1 MRGEGLF
8 TERAP
13 NGRFQWQL
21 KAMNGRVVAVSSSVH
36 ESSVDAERAF
46 AELVA
51 LGPALVARITHVR
64 DGLGWTW
71 VVPGPRGNPL
81 VKSSRAYERY
91 ATCQNAFRRFMA
103 LVARMAETAEA
114 ARVAGAA
121 GAAAVPDAVLRPGPE
136 PVAARPGG
144 ALAGGGRP
152 GGGRPGAGRPGGGGG
167 SGGVGAG
174 GAE

>member
-36 ESSVDAERAF
+36 ESSADAERAF

-103 LVARMAETAEA
+103 LVARMAEAGAQPA
-114 ARVAGAA
+114 AGAKPVTGAQPAAVGGAGAA
-121 GAAAVPDAVLRPGPE
+121 DGD
-136 PVAARPGG
+136 
-144 ALAGGGRP
+144 
-152 GGGRPGAGRPGGGGG
+152 
-167 SGGVGAG
+167 GAG
-174 GAE
+174 GAGAGGGV

>member
-1 MRGEGLF
+1 MARPGNGCDPAEDPGVAAVRGEGLF

-21 KAMNGRVVAVSSSVH
+21 KAMNGRVVTVSSSVH
-36 ESSVDAERAF
+36 ESSADAERAF

-103 LVARMAETAEA
+103 LVARMAE
-114 ARVAGAA
+114 AGAQPAA
-121 GAAAVPDAVLRPGPE
+121 GAKPVTGAQPAAV
-136 PVAARPGG
+136 
-144 ALAGGGRP
+144 
-152 GGGRPGAGRPGGGGG
+152 
-167 SGGVGAG
+167 GGVGAAGGDGAG
-174 GAE
+174 GAGAGGGV

>member
-36 ESSVDAERAF
+36 ESSGDAERAF

-103 LVARMAETAEA
+103 LLARMSEA
-114 ARVAGAA
+114 AEAA
-121 GAAAVPDAVLRPGPE
+121 GAAATTTVT
-136 PVAARPGG
+136 AAT
-144 ALAGGGRP
+144 ATAAAGGE
-152 GGGRPGAGRPGGGGG
+152 GG
-167 SGGVGAG
+167 S
-174 GAE
+174 

>member
-36 ESSVDAERAF
+36 ESSGDAERAF

-103 LVARMAETAEA
+103 LLARMSEA
-114 ARVAGAA
+114 KGAA
-121 GAAAVPDAVLRPGPE
+121 GSVEAAETVEEAAAA
-136 PVAARPGG
+136 GG
-144 ALAGGGRP
+144 AGGG
-152 GGGRPGAGRPGGGGG
+152 GRAGAG
-167 SGGVGAG
+167 S
-174 GAE
+174 

>member
-36 ESSVDAERAF
+36 ESSADAERAF

-91 ATCQNAFRRFMA
+91 ATCQNAFRRFIA
-103 LVARMAETAEA
+103 LVARMAEA
-114 ARVAGAA
+114 AAQPVAGALPAVVGSVGAAGGDGTGVA
-121 GAAAVPDAVLRPGPE
+121 GA
-136 PVAARPGG
+136 GG
-144 ALAGGGRP
+144 EF
-152 GGGRPGAGRPGGGGG
+152 
-167 SGGVGAG
+167 GGVGG
-174 GAE
+174 GV

>member
-103 LVARMAETAEA
+103 LVARMSETGEAAAAEAEA
-114 ARVAGAA
+114 AAEAPAPVG
-121 GAAAVPDAVLRPGPE
+121 PG
-136 PVAARPGG
+136 VG
-144 ALAGGGRP
+144 P
-152 GGGRPGAGRPGGGGG
+152 GGGPGGGPGPRAGDG
-167 SGGVGAG
+167 S
-174 GAE
+174 

>member
-36 ESSVDAERAF
+36 ESSADAERAF

-103 LVARMAETAEA
+103 LVARMAETGAQPL
-114 ARVAGAA
+114 AGAQPVT
-121 GAAAVPDAVLRPGPE
+121 GVRPAVV
-136 PVAARPGG
+136 
-144 ALAGGGRP
+144 
-152 GGGRPGAGRPGGGGG
+152 
-167 SGGVGAG
+167 GGVGAAG
-174 GAE
+174 GDGAGGVGGGV

>member
-21 KAMNGRVVAVSSSVH
+21 KAMNGRVVAVSSSVY
-36 ESSVDAERAF
+36 ESPGDAERAF
-46 AELVA
+46 AELVE

-71 VVPGPRGNPL
+71 VVPGPRGNP
-81 VKSSRAYERY
+81 VVRSSRAYERY

-103 LVARMAETAEA
+103 LLARLTEA
-114 ARVAGAA
+114 
-121 GAAAVPDAVLRPGPE
+121 AAAVAVAGPAASAVAGPAVPETVPAVPAVPATVPG
-136 PVAARPGG
+136 
-144 ALAGGGRP
+144 
-152 GGGRPGAGRPGGGGG
+152 PGAGR
-167 SGGVGAG
+167 
-174 GAE
+174 

>member
-21 KAMNGRVVAVSSSVH
+21 KAMNGRVVAVSAAVY
-36 ESSVDAERAF
+36 ESAGDAERAF
-46 AELVA
+46 AELLA

-71 VVPGPRGNPL
+71 VVPGARGNPL

-103 LVARMAETAEA
+103 LLARLSE
-114 ARVAGAA
+114 
-121 GAAAVPDAVLRPGPE
+121 AAAVA
-136 PVAARPGG
+136 GG
-144 ALAGGGRP
+144 A
-152 GGGRPGAGRPGGGGG
+152 PGAGR
-167 SGGVGAG
+167 
-174 GAE
+174 

>member
-36 ESSVDAERAF
+36 ESSADAERAF

-91 ATCQNAFRRFMA
+91 ATCQNAFRRFIA
-103 LVARMAETAEA
+103 LVARMAEA
-114 ARVAGAA
+114 AAQPVVVAQPAAGALPAVVGSVGAAGGDGTGVAGA
-121 GAAAVPDAVLRPGPE
+121 
-136 PVAARPGG
+136 GG
-144 ALAGGGRP
+144 EF
-152 GGGRPGAGRPGGGGG
+152 
-167 SGGVGAG
+167 GGVGGVG
-174 GAE
+174 GGV

>member
-36 ESSVDAERAF
+36 ESSADAERAF

-103 LVARMAETAEA
+103 LVARMAETGAQPL
-114 ARVAGAA
+114 AGAQPVT
-121 GAAAVPDAVLRPGPE
+121 GVRPAVV
-136 PVAARPGG
+136 
-144 ALAGGGRP
+144 
-152 GGGRPGAGRPGGGGG
+152 
-167 SGGVGAG
+167 GGVGASG
-174 GAE
+174 GDGAGGVGGGV

>member
-36 ESSVDAERAF
+36 ESSADAERAF

-103 LVARMAETAEA
+103 LVARMAETGAQPVVGA
-114 ARVAGAA
+114 QLVAGAQ
-121 GAAAVPDAVLRPGPE
+121 
-136 PVAARPGG
+136 PVAAAQPAAVGSVG
-144 ALAGGGRP
+144 AAGDDD
-152 GGGRPGAGRPGGGGG
+152 AG
-167 SGGVGAG
+167 GAG
-174 GAE
+174 GRSGGGV

>member
-36 ESSVDAERAF
+36 ESSADAERAF

-103 LVARMAETAEA
+103 LVARMAE
-114 ARVAGAA
+114 AGAQPAA
-121 GAAAVPDAVLRPGPE
+121 GAKPVTGAQPAAV
-136 PVAARPGG
+136 
-144 ALAGGGRP
+144 
-152 GGGRPGAGRPGGGGG
+152 
-167 SGGVGAG
+167 GGVGAAGGDGAG
-174 GAE
+174 GAGAGGGV

>member
-36 ESSVDAERAF
+36 ESSADAERAF

-103 LVARMAETAEA
+103 LVARMAETGAQPL
-114 ARVAGAA
+114 AGAQ
-121 GAAAVPDAVLRPGPE
+121 
-136 PVAARPGG
+136 PVTGARP
-144 ALAGGGRP
+144 AVV
-152 GGGRPGAGRPGGGGG
+152 
-167 SGGVGAG
+167 GGVGAAG
-174 GAE
+174 GDGAGGVGGGV

>member
-1 MRGEGLF
+1 VRGEGLF

-36 ESSVDAERAF
+36 ESSGDAERAF

-91 ATCQNAFRRFMA
+91 ATCQNAFRRFLA
-103 LVARMAETAEA
+103 LVARMSE
-114 ARVAGAA
+114 AA
-121 GAAAVPDAVLRPGPE
+121 GAPAASVRPTPE
-136 PVAARPGG
+136 PGAALPGAGQPGRDAGAGRTGRAGGDGGTRRRPGG
-144 ALAGGGRP
+144 VDGDGP
-152 GGGRPGAGRPGGGGG
+152 GDG
-167 SGGVGAG
+167 S
-174 GAE
+174 